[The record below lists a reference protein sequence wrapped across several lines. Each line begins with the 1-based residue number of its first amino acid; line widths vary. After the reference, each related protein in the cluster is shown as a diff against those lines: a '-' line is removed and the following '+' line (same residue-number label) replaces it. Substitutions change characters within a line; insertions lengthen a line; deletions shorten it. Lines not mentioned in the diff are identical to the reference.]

1 MILTVTITRL
11 KPGVNESPRRLFEQA
26 AINCVSALRFLP
38 RKFVS
43 IILQPRMQPRFIQI
57 AGVIWTLVYASV
69 IVWIY
74 ATEPRSFKEV
84 ATNSQV
90 AAGVYEINQEKFN
103 NGLALFRRDQFRAA
117 RDEWSGADPAQKDPR
132 TQFYIGYAFYREGWG
147 RVYYDTALF
156 KQGLDAVNRAISQAP
171 NGTLVVD
178 DPNLQMH
185 SAAELKAELEQ
196 GTETGWKDLNPV
208 KLFRQRK

>member
-1 MILTVTITRL
+1 MQTRL
-11 KPGVNESPRRLFEQA
+11 
-26 AINCVSALRFLP
+26 
-38 RKFVS
+38 
-43 IILQPRMQPRFIQI
+43 IQI
-57 AGVIWTLVYASV
+57 AGIIWTVVYAGI

-103 NGLALFRRDQFRAA
+103 NALALFRREQFRAA
-117 RDEWSGADPAQKDPR
+117 RDEWAGADPAQKDPR
-132 TQFYIGYAFYREGWG
+132 TQFYIGYACYREGWG
-147 RVYYDTALF
+147 RVYYDDALF
-156 KQGLDAVNRAISQAP
+156 KLGLEAVNRAIALAP

-196 GTETGWKDLNPV
+196 GTETGWKDINPL

>member
-1 MILTVTITRL
+1 
-11 KPGVNESPRRLFEQA
+11 
-26 AINCVSALRFLP
+26 
-38 RKFVS
+38 
-43 IILQPRMQPRFIQI
+43 MQTRFIQI
-57 AGVIWTLVYASV
+57 GGIIWTLVYAGI

-103 NGLALFRRDQFRAA
+103 NALTLFRREQFRAA

-132 TQFYIGYAFYREGWG
+132 TQFYIGYACYREGWG
-147 RVYYDTALF
+147 RVYYDDALF
-156 KQGLDAVNRAISQAP
+156 KQGLEAANRAIALAP

-196 GTETGWKDLNPV
+196 GTETGWKDVNPL

>member
-1 MILTVTITRL
+1 
-11 KPGVNESPRRLFEQA
+11 
-26 AINCVSALRFLP
+26 
-38 RKFVS
+38 
-43 IILQPRMQPRFIQI
+43 MQTRFIQI
-57 AGVIWTLVYASV
+57 GGIIWTLVYAGI

-103 NGLALFRRDQFRAA
+103 NALALFRREQFRAA

-132 TQFYIGYAFYREGWG
+132 TQFYIGYACYREGWG
-147 RVYYDTALF
+147 RVYYDEALF
-156 KQGLDAVNRAISQAP
+156 KQGLEAVNRAIALAP

-196 GTETGWKDLNPV
+196 GTETGWKDVNPL

>member
-1 MILTVTITRL
+1 
-11 KPGVNESPRRLFEQA
+11 
-26 AINCVSALRFLP
+26 
-38 RKFVS
+38 
-43 IILQPRMQPRFIQI
+43 MQTRFIQI
-57 AGVIWTLVYASV
+57 AGIIWTLLYAGI
-69 IVWIY
+69 IVWLY

-90 AAGVYEINQEKFN
+90 ATGIYEINQEKFN
-103 NGLALFRRDQFRAA
+103 NGLTLFRRDQFRAA
-117 RDEWSGADPAQKDPR
+117 RDEWSGADPAQRDPR

-147 RVYYDTALF
+147 RVYYDNALF
-156 KQGLDAVNRAISQAP
+156 KQGLEAVNRAITMAP
-171 NGTLVVD
+171 NGSLVVD

-196 GTETGWKDLNPV
+196 GTETGWKDLNPL